1 MEKSF
6 IKEYFSI
13 PNLMG
18 YFRILLVAVY
28 MVLFYRSMDGGAYWP
43 VIVTIALSG
52 MTDFFDGKIARKFNM
67 VTEWGKILDPIADK
81 ITIGAIILS
90 LTFKYKIMLAMIVL
104 YIIKEGFMG
113 IAGLYSVKK
122 GHKVEGAMWY
132 GKVCTFG
139 TYCIMLILLLF
150 PDIPLLAV
158 DILVGVNMVIMTITL
173 VMYVGYYCR
182 IFSKNQD
189 TEESQEN
196 IVM

>member
-52 MTDFFDGKIARKFNM
+52 MTDFFDGKIARKFHM

-90 LTFKYKIMLAMIVL
+90 LTFKYKIMLAMIAL

-158 DILVGVNMVIMTITL
+158 DILVGVNMVIMTFTL
-173 VMYVGYYCR
+173 IMYVGYYYR
-182 IFSKNQD
+182 MFSKNQD